1 MTKITN
7 EEFRNFF
14 KYYKGEE
21 QQIRGVDEL
30 YLSMDADLL
39 TDSADWIKE
48 YRGENIKPAP
58 VPELEDGRLLKV
70 PYQSQLDNLSW
81 HWI

>member
-1 MTKITN
+1 MTKITV

-48 YRGENIKPAP
+48 YRGQNIKPAP
-58 VPELEDGRLLKV
+58 VPDLKTAG
-70 PYQSQLDNLSW
+70 Y
-81 HWI
+81 